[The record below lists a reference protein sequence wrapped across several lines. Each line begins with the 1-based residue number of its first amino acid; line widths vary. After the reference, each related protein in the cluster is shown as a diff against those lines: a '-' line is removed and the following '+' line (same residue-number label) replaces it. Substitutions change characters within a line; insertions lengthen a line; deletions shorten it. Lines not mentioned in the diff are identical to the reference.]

1 MKKYEDGFLTI
12 DTIVGLVVITII
24 SILLISFLKNNIHI
38 SARNKNK
45 LYLLNSTDNFIKEII
60 NEKSEKSFIKNIR
73 SEIIENNFL
82 DIDIKENINIKI
94 KAEKI
99 GDNLLKLFIKSS
111 LKNSNIEDLKL
122 VIVIEEI

>member
-12 DTIVGLVVITII
+12 DTIVGLAVVTII

-45 LYLLNSTDNFIKEII
+45 LYLLNSTDNFLKEII

-99 GDNLLKLFIKSS
+99 GDNLLKLFIKSN

>member
-38 SARNKNK
+38 SARNKDK

-99 GDNLLKLFIKSS
+99 GDNLLKLFIKSN

>member
-12 DTIVGLVVITII
+12 DTIVGLAVVTII

-38 SARNKNK
+38 SARNKDK

-99 GDNLLKLFIKSS
+99 GDNLLKLFIKSN